1 MIPDDLLQR
10 LVFDGSEAHLL
21 LRILVGVVAFAV
33 LLRRDALGE
42 SAARM
47 GAAVA
52 VGVVTFASLPIV
64 DTSARLGHP
73 VGGFGVFALAASL
86 PLWVELVS
94 PALMLGLGTAAL
106 MLQLVAALGAVG
118 VVPPGAAW
126 AGIVAVGGAL
136 GAVLHGRAPG
146 VTSVLAASGAAA
158 WSLGLGAQPVAIGVA
173 MALGLAVNDLP
184 RLTRRAIGK
193 ETSYEVGR

>member
-10 LVFDGSEAHLL
+10 LVFDGSETHLL
-21 LRILVGVVAFAV
+21 LRIAVGLAAFAV

-42 SAARM
+42 SAARL
-47 GAAVA
+47 GAAVS
-52 VGVVTFASLPIV
+52 VGVVALGVLPVV

-73 VGGFGVFALAASL
+73 VGGLGVFALAASV
-86 PLWVELVS
+86 PLWVELASASV
-94 PALMLGLGTAAL
+94 MMGLGLAGVV
-106 MLQLVAALGAVG
+106 LQLVAGLATIG

-126 AGIVAVGGAL
+126 AGIVAVGAGV

-146 VTSVLAASGAAA
+146 VMSVLAASGAAA

-173 MALGLAVNDLP
+173 VALGLGVNDLP
-184 RLTRRAIGK
+184 RLTRRVTGK
-193 ETSYEVGR
+193 EKTYEVGR